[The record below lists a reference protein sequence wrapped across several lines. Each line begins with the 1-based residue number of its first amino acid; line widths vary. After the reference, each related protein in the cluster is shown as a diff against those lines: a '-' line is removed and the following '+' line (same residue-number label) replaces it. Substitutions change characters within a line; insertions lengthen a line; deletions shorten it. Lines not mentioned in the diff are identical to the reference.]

1 MSIDFYDKVARKFGK
16 YQTGAR
22 RTDEFPHGDPEAVF
36 KEKLLQASGKD
47 KQVLDVGCADG
58 RFTLPIAEH
67 FKKVIAIDTS
77 KGMLKSARKRQQ
89 EVQIKNVE
97 FIEQDIHKITYSEIF
112 DVIYSRRGP
121 VDYPLFYKALKANG
135 LYLEVDIG
143 EKDTQALKETFGRGQ
158 NYGSWNKS
166 ELEKDKQEIISAG
179 FSILFA
185 QDYLYSEF
193 YKTYDDLDLFLQGVP
208 IFEDYDSV
216 LDKDNLNKYVKR
228 YGTDKGIR
236 LERHRVVIVAKKL
249 SILIKSFLSHPF
261 NFT

>member
-1 MSIDFYDKVARKFGK
+1 MPKDFYDKVARKFGK

-47 KQVLDVGCADG
+47 KLVLDVGCADG
-58 RFTLPIAEH
+58 RFTLSISEY

-77 KGMLKSARKRQQ
+77 KGMLNSAIKRQK
-89 EVQIKNVE
+89 EAHINNVE
-97 FIEQDIHKITYSEIF
+97 FIEQDVHKITYSGIF
-112 DVIYSRRGP
+112 DVIYNRRGP
-121 VDYPLFYKALKANG
+121 IDYPLFYKALEPNG
-135 LYLEVDIG
+135 LYTEVDIG
-143 EKDTQALKETFGRGQ
+143 EKDAQTLKETFGRGQ

-179 FSILFA
+179 FNILFA
-185 QDYLYSEF
+185 QDYLYNEF

-216 LDKDNLNKYVKR
+216 QDKENLKKYVKK
-228 YGTDKGIR
+228 YETDKGIK
-236 LERHRVVIVAKKL
+236 LERHRVVIAAKKL
-249 SILIKSFLSHPF
+249 FL
-261 NFT
+261 